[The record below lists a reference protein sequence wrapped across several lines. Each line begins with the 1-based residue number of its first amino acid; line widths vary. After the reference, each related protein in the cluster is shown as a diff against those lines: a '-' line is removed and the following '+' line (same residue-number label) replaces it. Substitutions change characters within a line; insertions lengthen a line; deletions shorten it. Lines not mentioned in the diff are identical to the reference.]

1 MKSLYEY
8 MSMADRELAVGIELD
23 FCPNRSQIA
32 AIDKVLFPY
41 GLVSGCEIESQ
52 KPMSPKGDGMAS
64 CTKLKATLLGMNFP
78 APAIIAQQIAAALK
92 IPVESMQFDCD
103 GELCDLVPEYEPDF
117 GRIASQMS
125 RDNAPIRP
133 AGTEDPQSL
142 VGDKRISSL
151 LADLE
156 GSREITDPIEV
167 DLPELMTHIGI
178 TESTGKRVARG
189 YYVVERT
196 DDGIEIKSGPHKD
209 RPDGILITGI

>member
-8 MSMADRELAVGIELD
+8 MSMADRELSVGIELD
-23 FCPNRSQIA
+23 FCPTKAQIA
-32 AIDKVLFPY
+32 AIDKVLFSY
-41 GLVSGCEIESQ
+41 GLVSGCEIASQ

-78 APAIIAQQIAAALK
+78 APTVIAQQVASALR

-117 GRIASQMS
+117 GRIASQLT
-125 RDNAPIRP
+125 RDHRPIRP

-142 VGDKRISSL
+142 VGDKRIASL
-151 LADLE
+151 IADLE
-156 GSREITDPIEV
+156 DSRELTDPIEV

-178 TESTGKRVARG
+178 AESTGLRVSRG
-189 YYVVERT
+189 YYVIERT
-196 DDGIEIKSGPHKD
+196 EGGVEILSGPHRE
-209 RPDGILITGI
+209 RPAGVLVAE

>member
-8 MSMADRELAVGIELD
+8 MSMADRELEISIELD
-23 FCPNRSQIA
+23 FCPSRAQLA

-41 GLVSGCEIESQ
+41 GLVSGCEIASQ
-52 KPMSPKGDGMAS
+52 KPMTPKGDGMAS
-64 CTKLKATLLGMNFP
+64 CTKLKAILLGMNFP
-78 APAIIAQQIAAALK
+78 ASSVIAQQVASALK

-103 GELCDLVPEYEPDF
+103 GEPCELVPEYEPDF

-125 RDNAPIRP
+125 NDSAPIRP

-142 VGDKRISSL
+142 VGDKRIASL

-167 DLPELMTHIGI
+167 DLPKLMTHLGI
-178 TESTGKRVARG
+178 TETTGKKVAKG
-189 YYVVERT
+189 YYVVERAE
-196 DDGIEIKSGPHKD
+196 DGIVIKSGPHKD
-209 RPDGILITGI
+209 RPNGFLITGI